1 MEKLIGKDI
10 KLMKGVLKLKNKEVE
25 YINITTLM
33 DDYAGYET
41 SFYAQHGISLLIDIY
56 SNQVYKRILLDV
68 SQEGKPILR
77 NMDIMGI
84 KPESIDAI
92 FLTHCHYDHTKGL
105 VEMLKAI
112 GKEIPVI
119 GHPGIF
125 RDNYVLDPF
134 LKNIGITEENGI
146 KAIKEAGGQ
155 LFLTKDTFEIM
166 PGVFSTGEVENSTNF
181 ETRGISAYNLEDGHL
196 KADNMIDDL
205 SIVVN
210 VKDKGLVIITGC
222 SHAGIINI
230 IKHAR
235 KITGIEKIAAVI
247 GGFHLIEAADER
259 IEKTVDAL
267 DRMDIDLVVP
277 GHCTGL
283 KASAEIA
290 KRLGNRFSQLH
301 VGKTIDINKHVGY
314 NNIKYGFGRR

>member
-1 MEKLIGKDI
+1 
-10 KLMKGVLKLKNKEVE
+10 MKNLSKEVE
-25 YINITTLM
+25 YIRITTLM

-68 SQEGKPILR
+68 SQEGKPILH

-205 SIVVN
+205 SLVVN

-247 GGFHLIEAADER
+247 GGVHLIEAADER

-301 VGKTIDINKHVGY
+301 VGKTIDINIHIGY
-314 NNIKYGFGRR
+314 NNIKCEFSRR